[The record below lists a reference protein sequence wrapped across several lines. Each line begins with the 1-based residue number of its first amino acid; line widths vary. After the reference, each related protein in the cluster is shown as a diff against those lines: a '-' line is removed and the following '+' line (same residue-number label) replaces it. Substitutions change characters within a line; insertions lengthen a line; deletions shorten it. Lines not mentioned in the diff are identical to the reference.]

1 MLLSQ
6 IKTREGKRSV
16 VVREGTEAYTLSG
29 VSTTYQ
35 LVIKCLQNG
44 LTLAEQ
50 INRLEFEQ
58 AVDLQYLYTENKL
71 AVPIEAPETVQQH
84 VSGGQEMPTMPKIAA
99 ISVVAQDGDLFKLG
113 YCMAYILPDAQD
125 INHSFLPTLKIADD
139 VIALGPEILTS
150 GLPQVMNGVLNQV
163 RNGKIIYKD
172 KLRLNEVFLAFPRLN
187 FKCEASHAGDI
198 FIQLFTPFKLF
209 EMPRVQWQDGDFFEL
224 EIDQFGLPMAN
235 IWQILGREKPIV
247 A

>member
-6 IKTREGKRSV
+6 IKTQAGKRSV

-35 LVIKCLQNG
+35 LVIKCIQNG

-58 AVDLQYLYTENKL
+58 AVDLQYLYTEHKL
-71 AVPIEAPETVQQH
+71 VAPIEAPSAIQQH
-84 VSGGQEMPTMPKIAA
+84 VTGEQDMPTMPKIAA
-99 ISVVAQDGDLFKLG
+99 ISVVAQDGNLLTIG
-113 YCMAYILPDAQD
+113 HCMAYILSDARNL
-125 INHSFLPTLKIADD
+125 NHSFLPTLKFADN

-150 GLPQVMNGVLNQV
+150 GMPHVMNGVLSQV
-163 RNGKIIYKD
+163 RNGRVIFNHN
-172 KLRLNEVFLAFPRLN
+172 LRLNDLFSAFPPVD
-187 FKCEASHAGDI
+187 FKHQASHAGDV
-198 FIQLFTPFKLF
+198 FIQLFAPFKLF
-209 EMPRVQWQDGDFFEL
+209 EMPHIHLQKGDFFEL
-224 EIDQFGLPMAN
+224 EIAQFGLPMEN
-235 IWQILGREKPIV
+235 LWQILGQQKPIV